1 MPVIDSPNSL
11 AGVARKVN
19 YAAMSPAAQR
29 ALAAADQPVT
39 KSRFLH
45 ETDVGNVDSI
55 RKTGIRPSTGGSAM
69 GHEGVYAY
77 EGGYPKG
84 RTIPKGRAV
93 IEFQAD
99 PHRISGRGTT
109 PGSRTVALG
118 GGDIASE
125 DVLHGYTSKGQIF
138 DAGSTAVLLAQ
149 LASMLPQVRERL
161 PRTSWALQGGPLG
174 DAANQT
180 VGATMKAAGLDRRRP
195 SYTPWGDPM
204 YYDNAGNTIA

>member
-19 YAAMSPAAQR
+19 YAAMSPAAKR
-29 ALAAADQPVT
+29 ALARLDEPAPPKQKFV
-39 KSRFLH
+39 H
-45 ETDVGNVDSI
+45 ETDVGNVESI
-55 RKTGIRPSTGGSAM
+55 RKTGIRPSRGGSAM

-77 EGGYPKG
+77 PGEGKG
-84 RTIPKGRAV
+84 ATVPKGRAV

-99 PHRISGRGTT
+99 PRRVTRNT
-109 PGSRTVALG
+109 VPGNRTVAIQEG
-118 GGDIASE
+118 RISPDDITG
-125 DVLHGYTSKGQIF
+125 GYTIAGRIF

-195 SYTPWGDPM
+195 SYTPWGEPM
-204 YYDNAGNTIA
+204 FYDSAGNTIA